1 MSFIFANQLEDVL
14 NAAFDNGFP
23 AIPTDD
29 VTPSKL

>member
-23 AIPTDD
+23 AIPTDHQ
-29 VTPSKL
+29 